1 MSKSIEAQLKKL
13 FSELHSDRKAIE
25 KDLDNIVQGNAFEGN
40 KIAKQKAP
48 KAFGKLAQSIGIE
61 KEFLSAK
68 VIANADYAP
77 YVEFGT
83 GGKVDVPREWAK
95 MAAELRRNV
104 RGGGFAEGLQSIK
117 DWCRLKGIDE
127 AAAYP
132 IFITILNGN
141 PEKGIKSGNRPQP
154 FMYPA
159 WKKTKL
165 QFELDIRKYVSSQSR

>member
-1 MSKSIEAQLKKL
+1 MAKSIESQLKKL
-13 FSELHSDRKAIE
+13 FNELNDDRKKIE
-25 KDLDNIVQGNAFEGN
+25 SDLDKIVQSNAFEGN

-61 KEFLSAK
+61 KKKLNAK

-83 GGKVDVPREWAK
+83 GGKVDVPAEWKK
-95 MAAELRRNV
+95 MALELRKTARA
-104 RGGGFAEGLQSIK
+104 GGFAKALESIK
-117 DWCRLKGIDE
+117 TWCRLKGIDE
-127 AAAYP
+127 GLAYP
-132 IFITILNGN
+132 ILITILEDGQ
-141 PEKGIKSGNRPQP
+141 RPQP

-165 QFELDIRKYVSSQSR
+165 QFEIDIRQYVSSQSR